1 MRGTE
6 ANADGIGTCGAKAEA
21 KVGAEAEDEDEPP
34 AIAAAAGRRGGAREL
49 PPPPKPRRARGG
61 LSEG

>member
-6 ANADGIGTCGAKAEA
+6 AKADGIGTCGA
-21 KVGAEAEDEDEPP
+21 EAEDEAEAEAEAEPP

-49 PPPPKPRRARGG
+49 SPPPKPRRARGG
-61 LSEG
+61 LS

>member
-6 ANADGIGTCGAKAEA
+6 AKADGIGTCGAEAEA
-21 KVGAEAEDEDEPP
+21 GAEDGPA
-34 AIAAAAGRRGGAREL
+34 AIAVAAGRRGGAREL

>member
-6 ANADGIGTCGAKAEA
+6 AKADGIGTCGAEAEA
-21 KVGAEAEDEDEPP
+21 EDEPP